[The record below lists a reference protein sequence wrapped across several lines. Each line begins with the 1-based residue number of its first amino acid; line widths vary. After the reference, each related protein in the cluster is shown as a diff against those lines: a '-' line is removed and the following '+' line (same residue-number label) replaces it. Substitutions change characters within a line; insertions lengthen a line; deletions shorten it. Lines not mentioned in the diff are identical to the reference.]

1 MDLLDKIIKAKEVL
15 GDDIAIKIAEYLH
28 IEKFDK
34 HSLKGCCPFHKEDTP
49 SFIWDKKDKCYS
61 CFSGETEVI
70 TKDGVFPIIEIID
83 KEVEII
89 NGNGE
94 WEKVKFVN
102 CGKQK
107 LIKINLTSNGKIKE
121 IFATPEH
128 EWIVRKHKAK
138 IQTKDLKSGYR
149 LERVLPI
156 RDRNFNI
163 IPEGIIHGYVYG
175 DGHISKRT
183 DKKFRFC
190 TTVYTKEKY
199 DFIKQFVKITK
210 PKCFE
215 KNEKYKECF
224 GYFHISSVINF
235 KEIPD
240 FKCHSLDYLYS
251 FLIGYFVT
259 DGCAKPSTTKNCNNA
274 LFASA
279 KYDDLVKVKHICTLV
294 GIATYPIGHTI
305 RTPKSNGGILN
316 YTHNHDIYYLRLVH
330 STIPNNFYLSSKKN
344 DRKFTYSSY
353 LGWKVV
359 SIEETER
366 YEDVY
371 CTETSTHSFAL
382 KDFIL
387 TGNCFGCGRRYGIID
402 MYTETEGS
410 YQSALKKLFKETGI
424 EDKFSLNNNNEDYF
438 KNYRFPKEETNT
450 DRSRVDAYMA
460 KRGISKE
467 TLDYAGIKQDQHGNV
482 VFELRDFD
490 NKLLAVKY
498 RQSRAV
504 PKGQAKMWYQKN
516 ADTCPSLFNLQNIDI
531 TQPLLITEGYC
542 FSDTVQVLTKN
553 GWIYLK
559 DYNNEEVMQY
569 NSDGTSEFITP
580 LAYIKKEYQGLMYEV
595 NIGENYYTCITPDHQ
610 LVLKQRNGT
619 NIKKIPISEMG
630 NNNDH
635 LIPTCANYNNG
646 CGINLT
652 DDEIRLQVAFSADG
666 SFSNGICYKKNGEHR
681 IRFNFQKRRKADRLR
696 EILKKLDI
704 DFTET
709 IQRRD
714 DYRYGICFYF
724 SFIDKKKI
732 FTKDYNMS
740 WISLLTPH
748 QRKVLLDEI
757 RYWDGYYLEN
767 RNRSEF
773 YSTNKNNYEFIQT
786 LCHISGYMATIN
798 RKKYKNHQ
806 VSVNMLYGKSYIT
819 WQKVYERNNIKIIN
833 YNGMVYCLQVPS
845 GMLLVRQNEKISV
858 SGNCDALSALEAG
871 YRNVVSIPSGAT
883 DLNWIEFNW
892 DILEQIPEFI
902 LWFDNDRAGETGR
915 TQTQQRLGEYRC
927 KLVKPSQDDIA
938 AVRAFYEPYGTIIEK
953 TDANN
958 ILVSCGSQRILDL
971 ISQAE
976 EIPSKKLKY
985 LMDCEIESIKDLEK
999 FSTGIKKIDDILYG
1013 NIMGNFTIFSA
1024 RAGDGKSSLAN
1035 IMSLIAGMEN
1045 GYKVFVFS
1053 GELGV
1058 GQLADWIISPLAGS
1072 NHIIESKSNSQ
1083 RNYYSV
1089 TEQAKKEIR
1098 DYYKKNIIVY
1108 NDDNALDVSGSS
1120 IIQAMEE
1127 AYKRN
1132 GCRVFLI
1139 DNLMCISMEQQN
1151 QQDDKWDTQK
1161 QFIIRLM
1168 NFTKKYNVSTNLI
1181 VHPRKMNAGTE
1192 VTTDSLYGSSNIS
1205 NLCHRLL
1212 WLQRLKPE
1220 ESSYNMV
1227 LTVIKDRYT
1236 QSAGKKCELYYD
1248 ERTRRIYS
1256 DLDELKRKYSW
1267 EKQVHIQ
1274 YSQEEDKHLV
1284 YHQLP
1289 IALPHEKSNYEPF

>member
-1 MDLLDKIIKAKEVL
+1 MDLLDKIIKAKEIL
-15 GDDIAIKIAEYLH
+15 SDDMAITIAEYLH

-316 YTHNHDIYYLRLVH
+316 YTHNYDLYYLRLVH

-490 NKLLAVKY
+490 NRLLAVKY

-531 TQPLLITEGYC
+531 TQPLCICEGYGDC
-542 FSDTVQVLTKN
+542 LS
-553 GWIYLK
+553 
-559 DYNNEEVMQY
+559 
-569 NSDGTSEFITP
+569 
-580 LAYIKKEYQGLMYEV
+580 
-595 NIGENYYTCITPDHQ
+595 
-610 LVLKQRNGT
+610 
-619 NIKKIPISEMG
+619 
-630 NNNDH
+630 
-635 LIPTCANYNNG
+635 
-646 CGINLT
+646 
-652 DDEIRLQVAFSADG
+652 
-666 SFSNGICYKKNGEHR
+666 
-681 IRFNFQKRRKADRLR
+681 
-696 EILKKLDI
+696 
-704 DFTET
+704 
-709 IQRRD
+709 
-714 DYRYGICFYF
+714 
-724 SFIDKKKI
+724 
-732 FTKDYNMS
+732 
-740 WISLLTPH
+740 
-748 QRKVLLDEI
+748 
-757 RYWDGYYLEN
+757 
-767 RNRSEF
+767 
-773 YSTNKNNYEFIQT
+773 
-786 LCHISGYMATIN
+786 
-798 RKKYKNHQ
+798 
-806 VSVNMLYGKSYIT
+806 
-819 WQKVYERNNIKIIN
+819 II
-833 YNGMVYCLQVPS
+833 
-845 GMLLVRQNEKISV
+845 
-858 SGNCDALSALEAG
+858 EAG

-985 LMDCEIESIKDLEK
+985 LMDCEPTSIKDIEK
-999 FSTGIKKIDDILYG
+999 FSFGIKKMDDILYG
-1013 NIMGNFTIFSA
+1013 NLMGCFTIYS
-1024 RAGDGKSSLAN
+1024 GKPGSGKSSLSN
-1035 IMSLIAGMEN
+1035 ICSIIASAEN
-1045 GYKVFVFS
+1045 DMKSFIFS
-1053 GELGV
+1053 GELGI
-1058 GQLADWIISPLAGS
+1058 GQLSDWIVQPLAGS
-1072 NHIIESKSNSQ
+1072 NHILEISSSSQ
-1083 RNYYSV
+1083 RMYYTVSK
-1089 TEQAKKEIR
+1089 QALKEIKDFYR
-1098 DYYKKNIIVY
+1098 PKLLVY
-1108 NDDNALDVSGSS
+1108 NDSDALETSGES
-1120 IIQAMEE
+1120 ILQAMEE
-1127 AYKRN
+1127 AYRRN
-1132 GCRVFLI
+1132 GCKTFLI
-1139 DNLMCISMEQQN
+1139 DNLMCVSFNSESS
-1151 QQDDKWDTQK
+1151 DSKWDSQK
-1161 QFIIRLM
+1161 KFIIKLM
-1168 NFTKKYNVSTNLI
+1168 NFTLKYNVSTNLV
-1181 VHPRKMNAGTE
+1181 VHPRKMNTGSEA
-1192 VTTDSLYGSSNIS
+1192 TTDSLHGASEIA
-1205 NLCHRLL
+1205 NLCHRLIWCSKL
-1212 WLQRLKPE
+1212 NPD
-1220 ESSYNMV
+1220 ESMYNMR
-1227 LTVIKDRYT
+1227 LDIIKDRPS
-1236 QSAGKKCELYYD
+1236 QAAGKKCELYYD
-1248 ERTRRIYS
+1248 EKTRRIYS

-1274 YSQEEDKHLV
+1274 YSQEEDRHLV

-1289 IALPHEKSNYEPF
+1289 ITLPHEKSNYEPF

>member
-1 MDLLDKIIKAKEVL
+1 MDLLDKIIKAKEIL
-15 GDDIAIKIAEYLH
+15 GDDIAITIAEYLH

-34 HSLKGCCPFHKEDTP
+34 HTLKGCCPFHKENTP
-49 SFIWDKKDKCYS
+49 SFIWNKKDKYFK
-61 CFSGETEVI
+61 CFS
-70 TKDGVFPIIEIID
+70 
-83 KEVEII
+83 
-89 NGNGE
+89 
-94 WEKVKFVN
+94 
-102 CGKQK
+102 C
-107 LIKINLTSNGKIKE
+107 S
-121 IFATPEH
+121 
-128 EWIVRKHKAK
+128 
-138 IQTKDLKSGYR
+138 
-149 LERVLPI
+149 
-156 RDRNFNI
+156 
-163 IPEGIIHGYVYG
+163 
-175 DGHISKRT
+175 RT
-183 DKKFRFC
+183 
-190 TTVYTKEKY
+190 Y
-199 DFIKQFVKITK
+199 
-210 PKCFE
+210 
-215 KNEKYKECF
+215 
-224 GYFHISSVINF
+224 
-235 KEIPD
+235 
-240 FKCHSLDYLYS
+240 
-251 FLIGYFVT
+251 
-259 DGCAKPSTTKNCNNA
+259 
-274 LFASA
+274 
-279 KYDDLVKVKHICTLV
+279 
-294 GIATYPIGHTI
+294 
-305 RTPKSNGGILN
+305 GIL
-316 YTHNHDIYYLRLVH
+316 
-330 STIPNNFYLSSKKN
+330 
-344 DRKFTYSSY
+344 
-353 LGWKVV
+353 
-359 SIEETER
+359 
-366 YEDVY
+366 
-371 CTETSTHSFAL
+371 
-382 KDFIL
+382 
-387 TGNCFGCGRRYGIID
+387 D

-410 YQSALKKLFKETGI
+410 YQSALKRLFKEAGI

-438 KNYRFPKEETNT
+438 ENYKFPKEETNI
-450 DRSRVDAYMA
+450 DRSRVGAYMA
-460 KRGISKE
+460 KRGISKK

-490 NKLLAVKY
+490 NRLLAVKY

-504 PKGQAKMWYQKN
+504 PKGQAKMWWQKN
-516 ADTCPSLFNLQNIDI
+516 ADSCPSLFNLQNIDI
-531 TQPLLITEGYC
+531 TQPLCICEGYGDC
-542 FSDTVQVLTKN
+542 LS
-553 GWIYLK
+553 
-559 DYNNEEVMQY
+559 
-569 NSDGTSEFITP
+569 
-580 LAYIKKEYQGLMYEV
+580 
-595 NIGENYYTCITPDHQ
+595 
-610 LVLKQRNGT
+610 
-619 NIKKIPISEMG
+619 
-630 NNNDH
+630 
-635 LIPTCANYNNG
+635 
-646 CGINLT
+646 
-652 DDEIRLQVAFSADG
+652 
-666 SFSNGICYKKNGEHR
+666 
-681 IRFNFQKRRKADRLR
+681 
-696 EILKKLDI
+696 
-704 DFTET
+704 
-709 IQRRD
+709 
-714 DYRYGICFYF
+714 
-724 SFIDKKKI
+724 
-732 FTKDYNMS
+732 
-740 WISLLTPH
+740 
-748 QRKVLLDEI
+748 
-757 RYWDGYYLEN
+757 
-767 RNRSEF
+767 
-773 YSTNKNNYEFIQT
+773 
-786 LCHISGYMATIN
+786 
-798 RKKYKNHQ
+798 
-806 VSVNMLYGKSYIT
+806 
-819 WQKVYERNNIKIIN
+819 II
-833 YNGMVYCLQVPS
+833 
-845 GMLLVRQNEKISV
+845 
-858 SGNCDALSALEAG
+858 EAG

-927 KLVKPSQDDIA
+927 KLVRPSQDDIA

-1192 VTTDSLYGSSNIS
+1192 VTTDSLYGSSNVS

-1274 YSQEEDKHLV
+1274 YSQEEDRHLV